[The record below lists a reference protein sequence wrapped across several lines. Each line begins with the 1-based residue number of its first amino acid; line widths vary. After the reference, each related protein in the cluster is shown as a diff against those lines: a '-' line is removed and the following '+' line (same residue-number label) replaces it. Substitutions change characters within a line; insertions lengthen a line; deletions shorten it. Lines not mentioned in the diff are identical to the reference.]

1 MLRLTVPLVPVTL
14 RVALVLGLGVGV
26 GVGVPPPPPPPQESI
41 PPTSSTARAMGN
53 ACLGLR
59 VAPISNPARTAA
71 KAKGH
76 PRSSDGATPAFCVLV
91 TVTVK
96 GTLLWPAVKF

>member
-53 ACLGLR
+53 TCLGLR
-59 VAPISNPARTAA
+59 AAPISSPARIAA
-71 KAKGH
+71 KAMGQ
-76 PRSSDGATPAFCVLV
+76 PRSLDGATPAFCVLV
-91 TVTVK
+91 TVTGRAMLV
-96 GTLLWPAVKF
+96 